1 MATRSKPCASLQQ
14 AVVRQMMADVPL
26 GAFLSGGIDSSTLVA
41 SMSRA
46 SRSAHQHLQHGLRRR
61 VGNELAFAREVAA
74 AFRTNHRERTVT
86 PALEP
91 LFDKL
96 VVHLDEPFADVSM
109 SSTYMVSSLARE
121 HAYRRALG
129 RWR

>member
-1 MATRSKPCASLQQ
+1 MGFDDGSC
-14 AVVRQMMADVPL
+14 
-26 GAFLSGGIDSSTLVA
+26 G
-41 SMSRA
+41 
-46 SRSAHQHLQHGLRRR
+46 
-61 VGNELAFAREVAA
+61 ELAFAREVAA
-74 AFRTNHRERTVT
+74 AFRANHRERTVT

-109 SSTYMVSSLARE
+109 FPDLHGVVTRPRARRE
-121 HAYRRALG
+121 IALG